1 VNILLI
7 EDDLDTQANLRDI
20 LELDG
25 HRVETAATL
34 QEALE
39 RGFWS
44 EIAVILLDRRLPDG
58 IADDL
63 LPRIRQ
69 LAPGAAVIII
79 TGYADLDGAIR
90 SLCQGA
96 VDFLPKP
103 IDGDSL
109 RAALAR
115 AIRLKQAEARALQA
129 ERLAGIGQMMTVLA
143 HESRSALHES
153 MICLRMLELS
163 LKANPE
169 ALELVARLEKAQCRI
184 RRLFDDVQGYAA
196 PISLERERCHLAE
209 LLRRTWA
216 ALTSAHAGR
225 KAQLRQ
231 QFRVRDLQGEVDAFR
246 MEQVFRNLL
255 ENALAACPDPVE
267 ISVTW
272 SEIELNGQSA
282 LRMRL
287 RDNGP
292 GFKPGLG
299 QKVFEPFFTTKPRG
313 TGLGLAITKRIVE
326 GHGGQIEVGDTDR
339 AGAEF
344 VMDLPREAGAGL
356 MVPRSTTAGRSVTMA
371 KG

>member
-1 VNILLI
+1 MNILII

-25 HRVETAATL
+25 HRVEAEATL

-39 RGFWS
+39 RGVWS

-58 IADDL
+58 TADDL

-103 IDGDSL
+103 IDADVL
-109 RAALAR
+109 RASLAR
-115 AIRLKQAEARALQA
+115 AARLKEADGRALQA
-129 ERLAGIGQMMTVLA
+129 ERLATIGQMVTVLA
-143 HESRSALHES
+143 HESRSALQES
-153 MICLRMLELS
+153 MIYFRMLEHR

-196 PISLERERCHLAE
+196 PITLERKHCHLAE
-209 LLRRTWA
+209 LLQRTWA

-225 KAQLRQ
+225 EAHLRQ
-231 QFRVRDLQGEVDAFR
+231 QFRVRDLHGEVDAFR

-272 SEIELNGQSA
+272 SEVEVDGQFA

-292 GFKPGLG
+292 GLKPGQG
-299 QKVFEPFFTTKPRG
+299 QKVFEPFFTTKRQG

-326 GHGGQIEVGDTDR
+326 AHGGQIEVGDTDR

-344 VMDLPREAGAGL
+344 VIDLPREAGAEL
-356 MVPRSTTAGRSVTMA
+356 MAPGSTTADGPVTIA
-371 KG
+371 NG